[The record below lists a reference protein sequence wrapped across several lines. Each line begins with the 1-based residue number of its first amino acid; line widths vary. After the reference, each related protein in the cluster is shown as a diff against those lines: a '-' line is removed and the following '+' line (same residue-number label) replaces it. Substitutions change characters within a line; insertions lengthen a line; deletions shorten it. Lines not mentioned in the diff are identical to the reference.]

1 MVDYKKICTVS
12 LLTLFATTQAEFTL
26 FDQGVVVIS
35 GPVANTM
42 VTHSDVFEKTDLYG
56 VKMLLKKLIEYEV
69 IRQEVMDT
77 KMPYDESATE
87 KYIANIQKVNNLSLS
102 DLEDLAAQSGRTLYE
117 LKQLLT
123 SQYLYDFFLYHKF
136 RTHLVPTD
144 QDVQDYFDNNPDVQP
159 GHCVIQVAFVDFDD
173 NNKNQVSAKIDGILA
188 GKISDESISWSDPIK
203 VNMAD
208 IAEEKLFIKNMEEGQ
223 VHKLQ
228 DKSSF
233 ELYKLASKKDE
244 YTVPLTERKASIIE
258 TLNRQMYE
266 DLLAKYQEHMLD
278 NVAIIDLTSDKN

>member
-1 MVDYKKICTVS
+1 MVDYKRICTVS
-12 LLTLFATTQAEFTL
+12 LLTLFATMQAEFTL

-56 VKMLLKKLIEYEV
+56 VKMFLKKLIEYEV

-144 QDVQDYFDNNPDVQP
+144 QDVQDYFNNNPDVQP

-244 YTVPLTERKASIIE
+244 YTVPLEERKASIIE